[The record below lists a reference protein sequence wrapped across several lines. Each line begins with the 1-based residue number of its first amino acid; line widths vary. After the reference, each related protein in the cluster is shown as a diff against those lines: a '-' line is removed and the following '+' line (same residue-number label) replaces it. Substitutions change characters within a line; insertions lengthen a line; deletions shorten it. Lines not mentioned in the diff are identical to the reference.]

1 MDDNN
6 NKQLT
11 LSGDQS
17 LEALVEQKLNSAM
30 QGIEKLEQGD
40 LYKLVLAQVER
51 PLIRCVL
58 EKTGGNQLRTADILG
73 INRNTLRKKIREL
86 EIELPQKT

>member
-1 MDDNN
+1 MDQEEDN
-6 NKQLT
+6 QQIT
-11 LSGDQS
+11 YGEQS

-40 LYKLVLAQVER
+40 LYYQVLAQVER

-73 INRNTLRKKIREL
+73 INRNTLRKKIKAL
-86 EIELPQKT
+86 GIKLP